1 MSRAYIPDLGHVVWL
16 NLDPRTG
23 HEQAGHRPA
32 LVLTPAFYNAKSGLM
47 VCCPLTSQIKG
58 YSFEVIVEFNKA
70 RSAVLTDQ
78 LRSVDWK
85 ARKAK
90 KAGAISPDSLVHVQ
104 GKIKALLAIAG

>member
-1 MSRAYIPDLGHVVWL
+1 MSRAYVPDLGHVVWI

-23 HEQAGHRPA
+23 HEQSGHRPA

-58 YSFEVIVEFNKA
+58 YSFEVIVDFSGA

-85 ARKAK
+85 ARRAK
-90 KAGAISPDSLVHVQ
+90 KAGAISSDSLLHVQ
-104 GKIKALLAIAG
+104 GMIKALLAIT